1 MFQTGSK
8 YLGQTIQGWKVVD
21 RKTTTYKTCQGTH
34 ATFVLKKKK
43 GTKIYTMTLS
53 DREMTMIT
61 KHGKSIEAT
70 IKGKASKACQEYLHR
85 VEQNTIYVDKKFS
98 NLFKRI

>member
-1 MFQTGSK
+1 MFKTGSK

-21 RKTTTYKTCQGTH
+21 RKTTRYETCQGTH
-34 ATFVLKKKK
+34 ATFILKKKV

-53 DREMTMIT
+53 DREMTQIT
-61 KHGKSIEAT
+61 KHSKSIEET
-70 IKGKASKACQEYLHR
+70 IKGKASDGCQKYLHR